1 MYAKIL
7 TGKILEEAPKE
18 FLIDNRRY
26 IGFTSGFLLEQ
37 GYKPVDFAEL
47 NQDEIDS
54 DSTYESY
61 YVESDYTILQ
71 KWRKIITTTE

>member
-7 TGKILEEAPKE
+7 TEKILEEAPKE

-47 NQDEIDS
+47 DQNEIDS

-71 KWRKIITTTE
+71 KWRKITTTE

>member
-1 MYAKIL
+1 MYDKIL
-7 TGKILEEAPKE
+7 TEKILEEAPKE

-47 NQDEIDS
+47 DQNEIDS
-54 DSTYESY
+54 GSTYESY

-71 KWRKIITTTE
+71 KWRKITTTE